1 MTSRRRV
8 LGLLAGGAAGLA
20 VPAGAAAYAHRTG
33 ESTGRVLPSRI
44 RPPAPF
50 TVPLPVPR
58 TARPVRST
66 RTTDHYEL
74 TQRAAKAEILPGTR
88 TTVWGYDGTF
98 PGPTFTARSGRTVTV
113 QVLNSLTVPTSMHL
127 HGGVTP
133 PHSDGYPTDVVVP
146 AVCGDSYGAGPG
158 GMRRTGHGMH
168 TAASDWTVSRGS
180 KTYEYPLRQ
189 RSATL
194 WYHDHRMDFSAP
206 QVWRGLAGL
215 FLVHDAEEDA
225 LPLPGGDRDLPLL
238 LCDRSFDAD
247 GSFRYPGHDPSCTGT
262 PGVQDAYMDGV
273 LGDMQL
279 VNGAPWP
286 EAEVPAARH
295 RLRLLNASNA
305 RRYRLRLDTEAGGT
319 LPFTQIGGD
328 AGLLGAP
335 QRLDA
340 VTMAPAERFD
350 VVVDFSRCPVGSR
363 VTLVNT
369 LADGRMRQVMR
380 FHVTRRAKDDSHVP
394 ARLSPRYTPLAAADA
409 VTTRHFDFRRTDDLW
424 TVNGRPF
431 DTART
436 LARPRLG
443 TVERWR
449 LSSDFHHPVHLH
461 LAHFQVL
468 SRGGRPPERTDAGW
482 KDTVDVRPYEV
493 VEVLVRFSGYRG
505 RYMLHCHNLEH
516 EDMAMMANFEVV

>member
-1 MTSRRRV
+1 MTSRRKV
-8 LGLLAGGAAGLA
+8 LGLIAGGAAGLA
-20 VPAGAAAYAHRTG
+20 VPAASAAYAHWTK
-33 ESTGRVLPSRI
+33 ESTGRILTSRI
-44 RPPAPF
+44 ALPEPF
-50 TVPLPVPR
+50 TVPLPTPPR
-58 TARPVRST
+58 ARPVRGT

-74 TQRAAKAEILPGTR
+74 TQRAAPVEILPGTR
-88 TTVWGYDGTF
+88 TTVWGYDGIF
-98 PGPTFTARSGRTVTV
+98 PGPTITARSGRTASVN
-113 QVLNSLTVPTSMHL
+113 VLNSLTVPTSTHL

-146 AVCGDSYGAGPG
+146 ALCGDTFRAG
-158 GMRRTGHGMH
+158 GMQRTGHGMH
-168 TAASDWTVSRGS
+168 TAASDWTVSQGA
-180 KTYEYPLRQ
+180 KTYEYPLKQ
-189 RSATL
+189 RAATL

-206 QVWRGLAGL
+206 QVWRGLAGF
-215 FLVHDAEEDA
+215 FLVRDAEEDA
-225 LPLPGGDRDLPLL
+225 LPLPDGDRDLPLM
-238 LCDRSFDAD
+238 LCDRSFEAD
-247 GSFRYPGHDPSCTGT
+247 GSFRYPGHDLSCTGT

-273 LGDMQL
+273 LGDVQL

-286 EAEVPAARH
+286 EAEIPATRH

-305 RRYRLRLDTEAGGT
+305 RRYHLRWELENGGT
-319 LPFTQIGGD
+319 LPFVQIGGD

-340 VTMAPAERFD
+340 IPMSPAERFD
-350 VVVDFSRCPVGSR
+350 VVADFSRCPVGSH

-369 LADGRMRQVMR
+369 LAEGRMRQVMR
-380 FHVTRRAKDDSHVP
+380 FRIARRAKDDSHVP
-394 ARLSPRYTPLAAADA
+394 ARLSSYAPLAPSTA
-409 VTTRHFDFRRTDDLW
+409 VTTRHFDFRRTEDRW
-424 TVNGRPF
+424 TINGRPF
-431 DTART
+431 DVASI

-468 SRGGRPPERTDAGW
+468 SRGGRPPRATDAGW

-493 VEVLVRFSGYRG
+493 VEVLARFDGYRG